1 MTHADGQ
8 RAEAQQ
14 FFELLQTIH
23 KGEALLDVLDNVRQA
38 IKASKD
44 RNKPSEVTI
53 KLGFNPAGDDDA
65 IYISVRSSV
74 KLPPVQRGQSTWFVW
89 SDGLAHIGR
98 EHQRGL
104 FDSGPTLVSGTV
116 IRPGESEAEAE
127 REERAAAVADPFADD
142 RRLAQ

>member
-1 MTHADGQ
+1 MSPPDL
-8 RAEAQQ
+8 RAETQH

-23 KGEALLDVLDNVRQA
+23 KGEALLDILDSMRQA

-53 KLGFNPAGDDDA
+53 KLGFTPAGDDDA

-89 SDGLAHIGR
+89 SDGMAHIGR
-98 EHQRGL
+98 ENQRGL
-104 FDSGPTLVSGTV
+104 FDDNSPRLVSGTV
-116 IRPGESEAEAE
+116 IRPGESDAEAE
-127 REERAAAVADPFADD
+127 RAERAAPAADPFADD